1 MVPFAIWHPD
11 SSPFHR
17 IEIIHILPGEKQIAT
32 GSSSGQVCL
41 WDADLHKQPQ
51 KKKEEEKEK
60 DSFSSGDQR
69 KIPYAVLPRFLLCG
83 HTSPIC
89 AMGHVPS
96 SGSNISL
103 VTTSLDG
110 SLRVW
115 DPVDG
120 KCQGGSDRLLTL
132 DYTSGISSEIS
143 RSVSSLLS
151 SRGAWK
157 TSSPMECIKITPCCV
172 PHQTL
177 VACCTNNGFV
187 FVVDVKQ
194 MVIVTVLADH
204 EDSIAT
210 VTTVTIPIPHS
221 SAKEEIL
228 ISIGKM
234 GRLTSW
240 RVVREPGHPL
250 NLQHFTVKHLEKK
263 ANSPKTLQEVQGRSP
278 ARYSDLM
285 FLGEDGSDGRSEEE
299 DGAPV
304 ALSLSPDSIFAVIAY
319 ERFFTIYLSANMR
332 AILSV
337 SLSDLESSL
346 SQDPNTDLFHQ
357 LPFDLSQDTITDVAF
372 TSSTNV
378 TIVTSMGVGVTYT
391 LRGLDGIQSPGLS
404 LPYGIRLGME
414 RASEPLPSFLV
425 DRLFSSASPVALAV
439 PTEILFLKKGGKEG
453 GQSPPSLFP
462 EEVSAGVSSTLFV
475 SGDSEGAVSVWSLG
489 DSASG
494 DGKGEEIEGA
504 EKQMGQETEKRGGP
518 SITLSRGSLD
528 DGESLTSSISSL
540 LVCCLFSL
548 SIFFLSPRASFLF
561 SSFFQDKIQ
570 SLPEDHTEPIRCRFP
585 LSTSCIKDNWRP
597 PQEVNKR
604 PKNIQVTSTLV
615 SLSAFFLFLF
625 LPFPYSFL
633 FFFSQLLEDTMT
645 LILGFSTGKLS
656 VYSLCT
662 ESAPLVLYDRLIS
675 SSSNP
680 LAHQVLLL
688 FPLILIF
695 FLFLISFFFFFF
707 F

>member
-11 SSPFHR
+11 SPPFHR
-17 IEIIHILPGEKQIAT
+17 IEIVHILPGEKQIAT

-41 WDADLHKQPQ
+41 WDVNFAQSPTEGEKGKAGCSSAGGSQEEKQP
-51 KKKEEEKEK
+51 
-60 DSFSSGDQR
+60 SYS
-69 KIPYAVLPRFLLCG
+69 VLPRFLLCG

-96 SGSNISL
+96 TIGANVSL
-103 VTTSLDG
+103 VTASLDG

-132 DYTSGISSEIS
+132 DYTSTTISSDIS

-157 TSSPMECIKITPCCV
+157 TSSPMKCVKITPCCV

-177 VACCTNNGFV
+177 VACCANNGFV

-204 EDSIAT
+204 EDTIAT

-221 SAKEEIL
+221 SAKEEVL

-263 ANSPKTLQEVQGRSP
+263 ANSRKTLQEVQGRSP
-278 ARYSDLM
+278 GRFEDLM
-285 FLGEDGSDGRSEEE
+285 FLGEDEDSEEKIE
-299 DGAPV
+299 EEEGAPV
-304 ALSLSPDSIFAVIAY
+304 ALSLTPDSIFAAIAY

-337 SLSDLESSL
+337 SLSDLKSSL
-346 SQDPNTDLFHQ
+346 SQDPNTQLSDQ
-357 LPFDLSQDTITDVAF
+357 LPFDLSGDTITDIAF
-372 TSSTNV
+372 TSPT
-378 TIVTSMGVGVTYT
+378 TITIITSMGVGVTYT

-414 RASEPLPSFLV
+414 GGSSEPLPSFLV

-439 PTEILFLKKGGKEG
+439 PTEILFSNRESKEG
-453 GQSPPSLFP
+453 KKHFPLFSPD
-462 EEVSAGVSSTLFV
+462 EVSAGATSSLFV
-475 SGDSEGAVSVWSLG
+475 SGDSEGVVSVWSLKR
-489 DSASG
+489 SG
-494 DGKGEEIEGA
+494 GGKGEDSEGVVQKGK
-504 EKQMGQETEKRGGP
+504 ESEGQSEQETGERGGP
-518 SITLSRGSLD
+518 SISLSRAGID
-528 DGESLTSSISSL
+528 DGESLTSSISSV
-540 LVCCLFSL
+540 LV
-548 SIFFLSPRASFLF
+548 
-561 SSFFQDKIQ
+561 
-570 SLPEDHTEPIRCRFP
+570 H
-585 LSTSCIKDNWRP
+585 
-597 PQEVNKR
+597 
-604 PKNIQVTSTLV
+604 
-615 SLSAFFLFLF
+615 
-625 LPFPYSFL
+625 L
-633 FFFSQLLEDTMT
+633 FF
-645 LILGFSTGKLS
+645 
-656 VYSLCT
+656 
-662 ESAPLVLYDRLIS
+662 
-675 SSSNP
+675 
-680 LAHQVLLL
+680 
-688 FPLILIF
+688 LIF
-695 FLFLISFFFFFF
+695 FFLLFFFFFF
-707 F
+707 FFFHDFNSLTNQSIMY